1 MIKQSRFADN
11 ETSEADENLGVI
23 QNGDRGKVTFGDL
36 HHQMQATDESCII
49 LEEKKIEAGEERSL
63 LVSSLVVVKLC
74 FSLKL
79 FKFYFFILLRV

>member
-1 MIKQSRFADN
+1 
-11 ETSEADENLGVI
+11 
-23 QNGDRGKVTFGDL
+23 
-36 HHQMQATDESCII
+36 MQATDESCII